1 MSLVCFVTQV
11 RSTLRSSAPRARKG
25 YPQAS
30 ALRLCSPP
38 LRSALST
45 HASLRF
51 KGGRSPSPCSC
62 YPPPSPGGVRHVC
75 HMPLPIQ
82 RQRQRQ
88 QPKEEAPVNTTAT
101 TAVVS
106 PFAQNN
112 NNKQQ
117 KQTAKEVIAANVQA
131 LIEQLEQGHSEAL
144 TAYLTAMG
152 RFHNYSFGNILEIA
166 RQKPDATRVAG
177 LYAWNQLGR
186 KVKKGEHGIRILA
199 PVIGVRRKKDEE
211 AEKDIRT
218 QNQAVLVGFR
228 AAHVFDVSQTEGT
241 ELPEFSE
248 RVSGN
253 AGQYRDR
260 LVDFVIAQ
268 GIALEFKESIAPA
281 LGVSYGGKIAL
292 LPGQSSA
299 EEFST
304 LVHELAHEMLHKA
317 ERRTATTKTVRE
329 TEAEAVAF
337 VVGKTIGLETGRAS
351 ADYIHLYHGNASLLA
366 ESLEVIQKTSAV
378 ILSALETLE
387 LEINTEAEPD
397 LAQASYPPL
406 SPGGRPHAVRS
417 NTTPMPKPLQESRHE
432 HRY

>member
-1 MSLVCFVTQV
+1 M
-11 RSTLRSSAPRARKG
+11 
-25 YPQAS
+25 
-30 ALRLCSPP
+30 
-38 LRSALST
+38 
-45 HASLRF
+45 
-51 KGGRSPSPCSC
+51 
-62 YPPPSPGGVRHVC
+62 
-75 HMPLPIQ
+75 
-82 RQRQRQ
+82 
-88 QPKEEAPVNTTAT
+88 NTTAASVNQPT
-101 TAVVS
+101 T
-106 PFAQNN
+106 NI
-112 NNKQQ
+112 NKQQ

-166 RQKPDATRVAG
+166 RQKPNATRVAG

-186 KVKKGEHGIRILA
+186 KVRKGEHGIRILA

-218 QNQAVLVGFR
+218 QNRAVLVGFR
-228 AAHVFDVSQTEGT
+228 AAYVFDVTQTEGE

-248 RVSGN
+248 RVSGS
-253 AGQYRDR
+253 AGEYRDR

-281 LGVSYGGKIAL
+281 FGMSYGGKIAL

-337 VVGKTIGLETGRAS
+337 VVGKTIGLETGRAA
-351 ADYIHLYHGNASLLA
+351 ADYIHLYHGNAALLT

-378 ILSALETLE
+378 ILCAIKNSAAETADE
-387 LEINTEAEPD
+387 QEPE
-397 LAQASYPPL
+397 LAQAS
-406 SPGGRPHAVRS
+406 
-417 NTTPMPKPLQESRHE
+417 
-432 HRY
+432 

>member
-1 MSLVCFVTQV
+1 M
-11 RSTLRSSAPRARKG
+11 
-25 YPQAS
+25 
-30 ALRLCSPP
+30 
-38 LRSALST
+38 
-45 HASLRF
+45 
-51 KGGRSPSPCSC
+51 
-62 YPPPSPGGVRHVC
+62 
-75 HMPLPIQ
+75 
-82 RQRQRQ
+82 
-88 QPKEEAPVNTTAT
+88 NTTAAT
-101 TAVVS
+101 VNKSTAS
-106 PFAQNN
+106 T
-112 NNKQQ
+112 NKQ
-117 KQTAKEVIAANVQA
+117 QTAKEVIAANVQA

-186 KVKKGEHGIRILA
+186 KVKKGERGIRILA
-199 PVIGVRRKKDEE
+199 PMIGIRRKKDEE

-228 AAHVFDVSQTEGT
+228 AAYVFDVSQTEGA

-248 RVSGN
+248 RVSGS
-253 AGQYRDR
+253 AGEYRDR

-268 GIALEFKESIAPA
+268 GIALEFKEGIAPA
-281 LGVSYGGKIAL
+281 LGMSYGGKIAL

-337 VVGKTIGLETGRAS
+337 VVGKTIGLQTGRAS
-351 ADYIHLYHGNASLLA
+351 ADYIHLYHGNAALLT

-378 ILSALETLE
+378 ILSAIENPAAENADET
-387 LEINTEAEPD
+387 EPD
-397 LAQASYPPL
+397 LAQAS
-406 SPGGRPHAVRS
+406 
-417 NTTPMPKPLQESRHE
+417 
-432 HRY
+432 